1 MFSSDHSS
9 EQTASLKLADDISV
23 AASFGDLETLRREY
37 LALSGLNAEERTELE
52 NALATR
58 ERELIEF
65 YTYRF

>member
-1 MFSSDHSS
+1 MFPSDHPSGP
-9 EQTASLKLADDISV
+9 TTNLKLADDIAM
-23 AASFGDLETLRREY
+23 AASFGDLETLRQEY
-37 LALSGLNAEERTELE
+37 LALSGLNAEERTGLE